1 MYTLSIIIPVYNVE
15 KYLPACLESVYR
27 DLPDGCQVIL
37 VDDGTPDSSGVLCDK
52 AKEQYPHVTTVIHQE
67 NMGLGGAR
75 NTGIDAASGEYLFFP
90 DSDDTVTEDS
100 VDTILEYIDR
110 YEPDIIRFCLRCTDE
125 NGKLIYETGADF
137 PKGTVF
143 DPSFDRFILTQ
154 SPSACD
160 KVMRASLFKESGIK
174 FPPRVWYEDIRTTPK
189 LMSLCCSAVYLEEP
203 LYNYLQR
210 SGSIMNSAKTDRN
223 IEIVEAL
230 EDLTDWFAQNGRDG
244 EYRDELEYLVIL
256 HVYLTATVRVIRQ
269 AGTSH
274 PLLAKFREFTKNR
287 CRNVFKNPYVKAL
300 PARRR
305 LALRLVDMKLYLAV
319 KLLFSM
325 KNQ

>member
-15 KYLPACLESVYR
+15 KYLPACLESVYK

-75 NTGIDAASGEYLFFP
+75 NTGIDAASGEYLLFV
-90 DSDDTVTEDS
+90 DSDDTLCDGAVGK
-100 VDTILEYIDR
+100 IIDA
-110 YEPDIIRFCLRCTDE
+110 IQKF
-125 NGKLIYETGADF
+125 GADMIAF
-137 PKGTVF
+137 PIRSVAEDGTLISVERESVQTGKVLDPHTDKNLLTVAPAAWNKVF
-143 DPSFDRFILTQ
+143 
-154 SPSACD
+154 
-160 KVMRASLFKESGIK
+160 RASLFKESGIK

-189 LMSLCCSAVYLEEP
+189 LMSLCNSAVYLEEP

-287 CRNVFKNPYVKAL
+287 CKNVFKNPYVKAL

-305 LALRLVDMKLYLAV
+305 LALRLVDMKLYSAV